1 MSGRPCA
8 APCVAQALGFAAGAV
23 RRGSRCGGGRCAPT
37 SLRCSCRGS
46 AAELALCAARTPL
59 KQLRR
64 ACQRSTLRVPP
75 PALRFSPPQRSPR
88 RTAPAAKQ
96 GEFVHKRGNTRQPAK
111 VCVPSDWRASM
122 ALSSARGRVGARS
135 ALRHLTHR
143 RCLSGSE
150 AQRNA
155 SEFRRCDRPLS
166 TAKAVAAG
174 DRHREAPV
182 AAHTGLG
189 SKRIDATF
197 SVATHSPIV

>member
-1 MSGRPCA
+1 
-8 APCVAQALGFAAGAV
+8 V
-23 RRGSRCGGGRCAPT
+23 RRGSHCGGGRCAPT
-37 SLRCSCRGS
+37 SLRCSRRGS
-46 AAELALCAARTPL
+46 AAELAAFALLSTL

-88 RTAPAAKQ
+88 PTAPAAKQ
-96 GEFVHKRGNTRQPAK
+96 EELVHKRWNTHQPAK
-111 VCVPSDWRASM
+111 ACVRFAWRASM

-143 RCLSGSE
+143 RCLSGSG
-150 AQRNA
+150 AQRNG

-174 DRHREAPV
+174 GRHREAPGE
-182 AAHTGLG
+182 AHTGLRSEQHG
-189 SKRIDATF
+189 ATF
-197 SVATHSPIV
+197 SVVPPGSTV